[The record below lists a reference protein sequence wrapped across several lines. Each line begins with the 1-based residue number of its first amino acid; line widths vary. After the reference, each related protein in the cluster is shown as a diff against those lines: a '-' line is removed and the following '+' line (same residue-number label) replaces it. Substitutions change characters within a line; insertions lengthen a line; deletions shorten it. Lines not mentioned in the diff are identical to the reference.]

1 MFDVHCPVHA
11 CTVLLPTSRLRGL
24 ENTPAGIVLVFECY
38 DGAVIEVVTGRA
50 VELAG
55 APFSRQPSS

>member
-24 ENTPAGIVLVFECY
+24 DNTPAGIVLVFECY
-38 DGAVIEVVTGRA
+38 DGALVEVVTGRA
-50 VELAG
+50 ADLTS
-55 APFSRQPSS
+55 SRQL